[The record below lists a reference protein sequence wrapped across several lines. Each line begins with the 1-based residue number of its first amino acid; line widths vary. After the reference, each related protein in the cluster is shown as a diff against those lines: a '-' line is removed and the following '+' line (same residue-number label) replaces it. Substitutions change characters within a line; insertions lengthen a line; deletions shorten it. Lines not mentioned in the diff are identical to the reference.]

1 VAYTYKAAVIGAGL
15 SGLAC
20 AYRLK
25 HLGMDPIVFEAT
37 ERPGGV
43 IATVQRNGFVF
54 EAGPQC
60 PRFPASVW
68 ALVKELNLEKEFV
81 YGDPKAKRYIL
92 KQGLLHPAPFSPAGL
107 ITTQLVDSRSK
118 LRILGEVFG
127 NTCPP
132 DHEESLAEFVRR
144 KFGSEVLE
152 YLVDPVISTVFLG
165 DSREMGME
173 SAFPALVEWERSR
186 GSLVRGAIRGR
197 WSKRR
202 LESESSASAP
212 DHAKTNRASLRV
224 TDALP
229 SLGSFGSGMGTLP
242 LKLSEALS
250 ESMKYGVEA
259 NSVEL
264 VHGENDTSKSGWRIQ
279 LSDGEEVAA
288 ESLVLAVPAYV
299 AARLLEK
306 SAPQLGAL
314 LGKITYA
321 PMCSVSCAYE
331 RAQVSHTL
339 DGFGFM
345 APRREGLHT
354 ICTFWNS
361 SLFGGRAP
369 EGKVLMTSFARRDSN
384 EALAASSDEECAC
397 TIHAENARI
406 LGIRG
411 EPVEKMVWRY
421 PRALPQYNVGHA
433 KRVAEIRRLEE
444 TLPNL
449 GLVGNYLAGRS
460 IGDCVEL
467 ASRVAE
473 KLNSRFQELDI

>member
-1 VAYTYKAAVIGAGL
+1 VIGGGL

-25 HLGMDPIVFEAT
+25 QLGIDPIVLEAT

-43 IATVQRNGFVF
+43 IQTVRRNGFVF

-92 KQGLLHPAPFSPAGL
+92 KQGQLHPAPFSAVQ
-107 ITTQLVDSRSK
+107 IMTTRLVDLRSK
-118 LRILGEVFG
+118 LRFLGEPFG
-127 NTCPP
+127 NTRPP
-132 DHEESLAEFVRR
+132 DHEESLAEFVQR
-144 KFGSEVLE
+144 KFGGEVLE

-165 DSREMGME
+165 DSSKMGME
-173 SAFPALVEWERSR
+173 SAFPALVEWERGR
-186 GSLVRGAIRGR
+186 GSLVRGAIRG
-197 WSKRR
+197 SMAKRR
-202 LESESSASAP
+202 RADP
-212 DHAKTNRASLRV
+212 DGSRTLDRHETNRRRLHL

-229 SLGSFGSGMGTLP
+229 SLGSFRSGMGALP
-242 LKLSEALS
+242 EKLSAALRGS
-250 ESMKYGVEA
+250 VRYGVKA
-259 NSVEL
+259 RSVAPA
-264 VHGENDTSKSGWRIQ
+264 GSENGTSAAGWRVH
-279 LSDGEEVAA
+279 LSDGLEIAV

-299 AARLLEK
+299 AAGLLET

-314 LGKITYA
+314 LEEIEYA
-321 PMCSVSCAYE
+321 PMCSVSSAYE
-331 RAQVSHTL
+331 RAQVSHSL

-345 APRREGLHT
+345 VPRREGLNT

-369 EGKVLMTSFARRDSN
+369 EGKVLMTSFAGRDSN
-384 EALAASSDEECAC
+384 EVFAASSDEECAR
-397 TIHAENARI
+397 TIHVENAGI

-433 KRVAEIRRLEE
+433 KRVAEIRRLQE

-467 ASRVAE
+467 ASQVAE
-473 KLNSRFQELDI
+473 KLISRFQE

>member
-25 HLGMDPIVFEAT
+25 QLGMDPIVFEAT

-107 ITTQLVDSRSK
+107 ITTQLVGWRSK

-152 YLVDPVISTVFLG
+152 YLVDPFISTVFLG
-165 DSREMGME
+165 DASKMGTE
-173 SAFPALVEWERSR
+173 SAFPAFVEWERR
-186 GSLVRGAIRGR
+186 QGSLMRGAIRGR

-202 LESESSASAP
+202 RESENSASAP
-212 DHAKTNRASLRV
+212 DDPRTNRGSFRV

-229 SLGSFGSGMGTLP
+229 SLGSFRSGMGLLP
-242 LKLSEALS
+242 EKLSEALRGS
-250 ESMKYGVEA
+250 VRYGVKAE
-259 NSVEL
+259 SVEP
-264 VHGENDTSKSGWRIQ
+264 VKSEKGAPTTGWRVR
-279 LSDGEEVAA
+279 LSGGDEITA
-288 ESLVLAVPAYV
+288 EFLVLAVPAYM

-306 SAPQLGAL
+306 SAQHLAPL
-314 LGKITYA
+314 LGKIEYA

-331 RAQVSHTL
+331 RAQVSHSL

-345 APRREGLHT
+345 VPRREGLNT

-361 SLFGGRAP
+361 SLFRGRAP
-369 EGKVLMTSFARRDSN
+369 EGKVLMTSFAGRDSN
-384 EALAASSDEECAC
+384 EGLAASSDEECTR
-397 TIHAENARI
+397 TIHVENARI

-467 ASRVAE
+467 ATRVAA